1 MPKNNLKTEIQAF
14 SLPFPLTYT
23 QSKQTPRQSNQVKK
37 RKRKRKTII
46 KQVDDNIDFRN
57 DVHKEN

>member
-1 MPKNNLKTEIQAF
+1 MPKNTLKTEIQAF

-23 QSKQTPRQSNQVKK
+23 QSKQTPGNQIKLK
-37 RKRKRKTII
+37 KRKRKTII

-57 DVHKEN
+57 DVHTEN